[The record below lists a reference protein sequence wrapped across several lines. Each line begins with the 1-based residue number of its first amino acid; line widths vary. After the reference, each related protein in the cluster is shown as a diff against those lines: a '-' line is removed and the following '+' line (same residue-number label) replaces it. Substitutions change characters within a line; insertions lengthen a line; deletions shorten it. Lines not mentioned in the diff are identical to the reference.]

1 MESFSIRTV
10 KRCRKREKKKKKNKI
25 KGAGGGRLASSLR
38 YSYIWVFR
46 STFSRHNEH
55 ACPMCAA
62 VH

>member
-1 MESFSIRTV
+1 MESFSIKTV
-10 KRCRKREKKKKKNKI
+10 KRWRKRGKKKMK
-25 KGAGGGRLASSLR
+25 GGGGVVGGLASSLR